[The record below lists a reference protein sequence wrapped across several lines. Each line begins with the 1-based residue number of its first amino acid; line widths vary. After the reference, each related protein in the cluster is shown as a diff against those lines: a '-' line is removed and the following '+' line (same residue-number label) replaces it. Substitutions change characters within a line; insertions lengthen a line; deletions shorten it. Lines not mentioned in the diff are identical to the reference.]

1 MIELWQF
8 RFSPYNEK
16 ARWALDLKGGEYTAH
31 TVLPGP
37 HAGRIRKLSG
47 QTKTPV
53 LLMDGAVTSNSADIL
68 AVLEKRFP
76 EPALMP
82 GDAAEKAR
90 ALELQH
96 WFDDDIGPRLRKVV
110 LHSMMGAY
118 GYIAETFAGDQS
130 WPMRT
135 IYRIVLPLAAQKI
148 RKGNG
153 IGGPEDI
160 ADGHVAISEA
170 LEFVASHNRNGRYL
184 VGACFSIADLTAA
197 SILAP
202 VVNPDHPAMKRPEPM
217 PPATRDLIE
226 RYKDHPGA
234 EWVRDIY
241 RDHRP

>member
-16 ARWALDLKGGEYTAH
+16 ARWGLALKGVDFSAR

-37 HAGRIRKLSG
+37 HAGRMRRLSG
-47 QTKTPV
+47 QTRTPV
-53 LLMDGAVTSNSADIL
+53 LVMDQTVIPNSSDIL
-68 AVLEKRFP
+68 AALERRYPK
-76 EPALMP
+76 PAIAP
-82 GDAAEKAR
+82 ADPVENAH
-90 ALELQH
+90 ALELQQ
-96 WFDDDIGPRLRKVV
+96 WLDDDIGPRLRKVV

-170 LEFVASHNRNGRYL
+170 LEFVAPHNRNGRYL

-226 RYKDHPGA
+226 RYNDHPGA